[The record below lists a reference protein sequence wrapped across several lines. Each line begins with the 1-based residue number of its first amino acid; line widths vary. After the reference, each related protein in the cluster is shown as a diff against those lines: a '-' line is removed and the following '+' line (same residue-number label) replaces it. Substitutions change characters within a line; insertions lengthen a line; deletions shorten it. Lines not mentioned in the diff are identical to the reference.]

1 MWEEKMN
8 QEKNYIIA
16 LIALGVLASI
26 PQIPVDAGLWALILV
41 IVGVVAG
48 VMVKYEDVGQRT
60 LIYVVAVAAP
70 MFSNSLDAVP
80 VIGAWVN
87 MLIDNIAVGIQGM
100 AVALFLTG
108 LIARAKG

>member
-1 MWEEKMN
+1 MN
-8 QEKNYIIA
+8 QEKNYVIA

-26 PQIPVDAGLWALILV
+26 QPISDAFAHWHLILV
-41 IVGVVAG
+41 VVGVIAG

-70 MFSNSLDAVP
+70 MFSNSLDVIP
-80 VIGAWVN
+80 VIGPWVN
-87 MLIDNIAVGIQGM
+87 GLIDNIAVGIAGM

-108 LIARAKG
+108 LIARARG

>member
-1 MWEEKMN
+1 MN
-8 QEKNYIIA
+8 QEKNYVIA

-26 PQIPVDAGLWALILV
+26 PQIPVSADLWATILV
-41 IVGVVAG
+41 IVGVIAG

-70 MFSNSLDAVP
+70 MFSDNLDVIP
-80 VIGAWVN
+80 VIGPWVN
-87 MLIDNIAVGIQGM
+87 GLIDNIAVGIAGM

-108 LIARAKG
+108 LIARARG

>member
-1 MWEEKMN
+1 MN
-8 QEKNYIIA
+8 QEKNYVIA

-26 PQIPVDAGLWALILV
+26 PQIGFDYWHLILV
-41 IVGVVAG
+41 VVGVIAG

-70 MFSNSLDAVP
+70 MFSDSLNAVP
-80 VIGAWVN
+80 VIGGWVN
-87 MLIDNIAVGIQGM
+87 GLIDNIAVGIAGM

-108 LIARAKG
+108 LIARARG

>member
-1 MWEEKMN
+1 MN
-8 QEKNYIIA
+8 QEKNYVIA

-26 PQIPVDAGLWALILV
+26 PQIPVSADLWATILV
-41 IVGVVAG
+41 IVGVIAG

-70 MFSNSLDAVP
+70 MFSDSLNAVP
-80 VIGAWVN
+80 VIGGWVN
-87 MLIDNIAVGIQGM
+87 GLIDNIAVGIAGM

-108 LIARAKG
+108 LIARARG

>member
-26 PQIPVDAGLWALILV
+26 PQIPFDYWNLILV

-60 LIYVVAVAAP
+60 LIYLVAVAAP
-70 MFSNSLDAVP
+70 MFSNSLDVVP
-80 VIGAWVN
+80 VIGVWVN
-87 MLIDNIAVGIQGM
+87 GLIDNIAIGIQGM